1 MTSFWLTYWTSGK
14 YNLTTGQYI
23 AGYASLAALQAI
35 IMFVYSTLLSVAGT
49 NASKNV
55 LQKAMT
61 RVLRAPMSFFD
72 TTPLGRITNRF
83 SKDVHVMDNE
93 LGDAMRI
100 YGLNITMIIAIIILI
115 IVYFHYV
122 SFLQIKLLGLIC

>member
-1 MTSFWLTYWTSGK
+1 
-14 YNLTTGQYI
+14 
-23 AGYASLAALQAI
+23 
-35 IMFVYSTLLSVAGT
+35 
-49 NASKNV
+49 
-55 LQKAMT
+55 
-61 RVLRAPMSFFD
+61 
-72 TTPLGRITNRF
+72 
-83 SKDVHVMDNE
+83 MDNE